1 MQSIEIGLVG
11 VGKIVRDQHL
21 AAIDAVDEL
30 RLVATADPVARLDGV
45 PGYDSLPAMLD
56 ARPELMA
63 VAICTPTHL
72 RYSQARIALERGKSV
87 LLEKPPGAT
96 LSEVEDLVALAERQ
110 GCTLFAAWHSRFAP
124 AVGQAR
130 EWLREQRIRRVE
142 IDWREDVRVWHPG
155 QAWIWEPGGMGV
167 FDPGINALSIAT
179 EILPR
184 AFFLRDAQLWV
195 PSNCQAPIAAALT
208 FSDAEGAPIVA
219 DFDFRQPSPPIWSI
233 HVETEAGRLSLLQ
246 GGCRLEID
254 GRCVLVAEEREYPGL
269 YARFAELIR
278 DRQRDV
284 DLAPLR
290 HVADA
295 CLAARR
301 EAVEAFVE

>member
-1 MQSIEIGLVG
+1 MSDVTIGLVG
-11 VGKIVRDQHL
+11 AGKIVRDQHL
-21 AAIDAVDEL
+21 PALAESTDFQ
-30 RLVATADPVARLDGV
+30 LVATADPSAHLEGV
-45 PGYDSLPAMLD
+45 PGYDSLTAMLE
-56 ARPELMA
+56 AHPELES

-72 RYSQARIALERGKSV
+72 RYSQARIALEQGRSV

-96 LSEVEDLVALAERQ
+96 LSEVADLVELAERQ
-110 GCTLFAAWHSRFAP
+110 GCALFAAWHSRFAP
-124 AVGQAR
+124 GVAQAR
-130 EWLREQRIRRVE
+130 EWLRERRIERVE

-155 QAWIWEPGGMGV
+155 QAWIWEPAGLGV

-179 EILPR
+179 TILPR
-184 AFFLRDAQLWV
+184 AFFLRDARLWV

-208 FSDAEGAPIVA
+208 FSDAEGTPIMA

-233 HVETEAGRLSLLQ
+233 HVETEAGRLSLLR

-254 GRCVLVAEEREYPGL
+254 GRCLIDAEEREYAGL
-269 YARFAELIR
+269 YAYFVELIR
-278 DRQRDV
+278 ERRSDV

-295 CLAARR
+295 CLAAWR
-301 EAVEAFVE
+301 EPTEPFIE

>member
-1 MQSIEIGLVG
+1 MQDIEIGLVG

-21 AAIDAVDEL
+21 PALTESRDFQ
-30 RLVATADPVARLDGV
+30 LVATADPSARLEGV
-45 PGYDSLPAMLD
+45 PGYDSLTAMLE
-56 ARPELMA
+56 AHPELKV

-72 RYSQARIALERGKSV
+72 RYSQARIALEQGRSV

-96 LSEVEDLVALAERQ
+96 LSEVADLVELAERQ

-124 AVGQAR
+124 GVAQAR
-130 EWLREQRIRRVE
+130 EWLREQRINRVE

-155 QAWIWEPGGMGV
+155 QAWIWEPAGMGV
-167 FDPGINALSIAT
+167 FDPGINALSITT

-184 AFFLRDAQLWV
+184 AFFLRDARLWV

-208 FSDAEGAPIVA
+208 FTDTEGTPIVA

-233 HVETEAGRLSLLQ
+233 HVETEAGRLSLLR
-246 GGCRLEID
+246 GGCRLELD
-254 GRCVLVAEEREYPGL
+254 GQCLLDAEEREYPGL

-278 DRQRDV
+278 QRRSDV

-295 CLAARR
+295 CLAAWR
-301 EAVEAFVE
+301 EPTEPFIE

>member
-1 MQSIEIGLVG
+1 MQRIQIGLVG

-21 AAIDAVDEL
+21 PALAESPDFHLA
-30 RLVATADPVARLDGV
+30 ATADPHARCDSV
-45 PGYDSLPAMLD
+45 PGYAALGDMLE
-56 ARPELMA
+56 AHPELEA

-72 RYSQARIALERGKSV
+72 RYPQARIALEQGKSV

-96 LSEVEDLVALAERQ
+96 LSEVEDLVDLAERQ
-110 GCTLFAAWHSRFAP
+110 GATLFAAWHSRFAP
-124 AVGQAR
+124 AVAQVR
-130 EWLREQRIRRVE
+130 EWLEDKRIRRVE

-155 QAWIWEPGGMGV
+155 QAWIWEPAGMGV

-184 AFFLRDAQLWV
+184 AFFLRDARLWV
-195 PSNCQAPIAAALT
+195 PSNCQAPIAAALI
-208 FSDAEGAPIVA
+208 FSDTEGTPVVA
-219 DFDFRQPSPPIWSI
+219 DFDFRQPSPPIWNI
-233 HVETEAGRLSLLQ
+233 HVDTEAGRLSLLQ

-254 GRCVLVAEEREYPGL
+254 GRCLLDAEEREYPGL
-269 YARFAELIR
+269 YARFAELVR
-278 DRQRDV
+278 DGRSDV

-301 EAVEAFVE
+301 EPTEPFIE

>member
-1 MQSIEIGLVG
+1 MQRIHIGLVG

-21 AAIDAVDEL
+21 PALAESPDFHL
-30 RLVATADPVARLDGV
+30 LATADPNARHDAV
-45 PGYDSLPAMLD
+45 PGYAALGDMLE
-56 ARPELMA
+56 AHPELEA

-72 RYSQARIALERGKSV
+72 RYSQARIALEQGKSV

-96 LSEVEDLVALAERQ
+96 LSEVEDLVELAERQ
-110 GCTLFAAWHSRFAP
+110 GGALFAAWHSRFAP
-124 AVGQAR
+124 AVAQAR
-130 EWLREQRIRRVE
+130 DWLEDKRIRRVE

-155 QAWIWEPGGMGV
+155 QAWIWEPAGMGV

-184 AFFLRDAQLWV
+184 AFFLRDARLWV

-208 FSDAEGAPIVA
+208 FSDTEGTPVVA
-219 DFDFRQPSPPIWSI
+219 DFDFRQPDPPIWNI
-233 HVETEAGRLSLLQ
+233 HVETEAGRLSLLR
-246 GGCRLEID
+246 GGCRLEMD
-254 GRCVLVAEEREYPGL
+254 GRCLLDAEEREYPGL
-269 YARFAELIR
+269 YARFAELVR
-278 DRQRDV
+278 DGRSEV

-295 CLAARR
+295 SLAARR
-301 EAVEAFVE
+301 EPTEPFAE